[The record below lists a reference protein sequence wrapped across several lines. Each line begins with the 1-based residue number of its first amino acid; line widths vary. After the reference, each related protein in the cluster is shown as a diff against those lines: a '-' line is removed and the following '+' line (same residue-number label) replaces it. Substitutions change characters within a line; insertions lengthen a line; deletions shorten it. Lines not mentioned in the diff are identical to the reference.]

1 MPDWNSFNAFLTE
14 AMQASPNERQV
25 LVDALLSQRPSW
37 PWIEGTKATFVYSR
51 PDTESV
57 ALNLDTIK
65 SDPPFA
71 PMAKMEGTTLWYLTR
86 EFEPDDLLDYLL
98 AVNDPMTPL
107 AQEKDI
113 VGRVSRH
120 WQVDSMNP
128 LRMDS
133 GQANVS
139 VLQMPDARPFPDWS
153 AMQGVARGQVV
164 EHEIDS
170 RQLSFTS
177 RKLWVY
183 TPPGYAQSVNKD
195 YPLLIIQDGQWCTGP
210 LQVPYIADALIKHKH
225 MEPIV
230 IAMIQSGN
238 QEEKPREFIS
248 NDRHYLF
255 MLMELLPYVQTHY
268 RIDPIRMG
276 VGGVAV
282 GAVAA
287 AHAALMNP
295 TAFSHLMMISPPLG
309 KGPNQIQLQR
319 YANRFQ
325 SAETLPERIFQS
337 VGRYEASGRFLKP
350 ARELRDILEKRRD
363 VDYRYIE
370 LGSGHGLVGF
380 KGALPEALAW
390 VFPNEL
396 G

>member
-1 MPDWNSFNAFLTE
+1 MPDWNSFHAFLT
-14 AMQASPNERQV
+14 QALQAGPNERQG
-25 LVDALLSQRPSW
+25 LVDALLSQRPVW
-37 PWIEGTKATFVYSR
+37 PWIEGTKATFVFSG
-51 PDTESV
+51 PEAESV

-71 PMAKMEGTTLWYLTR
+71 PMTHLEGTTLWYLTR

-120 WQVDSMNP
+120 WQVDPLNP
-128 LRMDS
+128 RRIDS
-133 GQANVS
+133 GQVHVS
-139 VLQMPDARPFPDWS
+139 VLEMPEARPFPDWS
-153 AMQGVARGQVV
+153 AMKGVPRGQVV

-170 RQLSFTS
+170 RQLNFTG

-183 TPPGYAQSVNKD
+183 TPPNYAQAVSRD
-195 YPLLIIQDGQWCTGP
+195 YPLLILQDGQWCTGP
-210 LQVPYIADALIKHKH
+210 LQVPYIADALIKHGR

-230 IAMIQSGN
+230 IAMIQSGS
-238 QEEKPREFIS
+238 QDERSREFIS

-268 RIDPIRMG
+268 RIDPIRLG

-282 GAVAA
+282 GAIAA
-287 AHAALMNP
+287 AHAALMNA
-295 TAFSHLMMISPPLG
+295 TAFSHLIMISPPLG
-309 KGPNQIQLQR
+309 KGPDQAQLQR
-319 YANRFQ
+319 YANRFEKTE
-325 SAETLPERIFQS
+325 SLPKRIFQS
-337 VGRYEASGRFLKP
+337 VGRYEAASRFHRP
-350 ARELRDILEKRRD
+350 ARELREILEKRRD
-363 VDYRYIE
+363 VDYRFVE

>member
-14 AMQASPNERQV
+14 ALQVSPGERQE
-25 LVDALLSQRPSW
+25 LVDTLLSQRPAW
-37 PWIEGTKATFVYSR
+37 PWIEGTKATFVYAKS
-51 PDTESV
+51 DTENV

-71 PMAKMEGTTLWYLTR
+71 PMSHLEGTTLWYLTR

-120 WQVDSMNP
+120 WHTDPLNP
-128 LRMDS
+128 HRIDS
-133 GQANVS
+133 GQAHVS
-139 VLQMPDARPFPDWS
+139 VLQMPEARPFPDWS
-153 AMQGVARGQVV
+153 AMPAVPRGQVI

-170 RQLSFTS
+170 RQLNLKG

-183 TPPGYAQSVNKD
+183 TPPGYAQAVSKD
-195 YPLLIIQDGQWCTGP
+195 YPLLILQDGQWCTGP
-210 LQVPYIADALIKHKH
+210 LQVPYIADALIKHNR

-230 IAMIQSGN
+230 IAMIQSGS

-248 NDRHYLF
+248 NDRYYLF

-276 VGGVAV
+276 TGGVAI

-295 TAFSHLMMISPPLG
+295 TAFSHLIMISPPLG
-309 KGPNQIQLQR
+309 KGPNQDQLQR
-319 YANRFQ
+319 YANRFET
-325 SAETLPERIFQS
+325 AETLPKRIFQS
-337 VGRYEASGRFLKP
+337 VGRYEAGSRFLKP
-350 ARELRDILEKRRD
+350 GRELRDILEKRRD
-363 VDYRYIE
+363 VDYRFIE

-390 VFPNEL
+390 VFPGEL

>member
-1 MPDWNSFNAFLTE
+1 MPDWNSFEAFLTE
-14 AMQASPNERQV
+14 AMQVNSGERQG
-25 LVDALLSQRPSW
+25 LVDALLNQRPTW
-37 PWIEGTKATFVYSR
+37 PWVEGTKATFVFTR
-51 PDTESV
+51 PDTERV

-71 PMAKMEGTTLWYLTR
+71 PLTHMEGTTLWYLTR

-107 AQEKDI
+107 AAEKDI

-120 WQVDSMNP
+120 WQIDPLNP
-128 LRMDS
+128 LKIDS
-133 GQANVS
+133 GQVHVS
-139 VLQMPDARPFPDWS
+139 VLQMSDARPFPDWS
-153 AMQGVARGQVV
+153 AMGGVPRGQVI

-170 RQLSFTS
+170 RQLNFTS

-183 TPPGYAQSVNKD
+183 TPPGYGQAVRKD
-195 YPLLIIQDGQWCTGP
+195 YPLLILQDGQWCNGP
-210 LQVPYIADALIKHKH
+210 LQVPYIADALIKHGRL
-225 MEPIV
+225 EPIV

-238 QEEKPREFIS
+238 QEERPREFIS

-276 VGGVAV
+276 VGGVAI

-287 AHAALMNP
+287 AQAALMNP
-295 TAFSHLMMISPPLG
+295 TAFSNLLMISPPLG
-309 KGPNQIQLQR
+309 RGPNQEQLQR
-319 YANRFQ
+319 YANRFET
-325 SAETLPERIFQS
+325 SETLPKRIFQS
-337 VGRYEASGRFLKP
+337 VGRYEASSRFLKP
-350 ARELRDILEKRRD
+350 ARELRDILEKRRS
-363 VDYRYIE
+363 VDYRYVE